1 MPNWPISDR
10 ARTYLRHRAIELS
23 TRALHYAEADFPLTA
38 TQIQYAVMPRD
49 KVDTL
54 RRYISEGTHTI
65 EKHTV
70 IRLAFLRQ
78 CMPELA
84 RGAVVNLTLP
94 NRDWIVVDRATQYG
108 IGVTKFN
115 MDDSSYLVPDWDL
128 LNRAGEDGSHPGAQ
142 LSDEQRQDLVT
153 WINRAIKQK
162 RLHDMTKYTLARIL
176 SDDPLQS
183 SARTVGHLQA
193 IWPMLCTLVNNDP
206 AAVKPLWANDKIFY
220 ETWRDRF
227 RAPRRNMGSYKPD
240 PEVIKKFGTFIKA
253 CDSVLAA
260 GSILAPYVPDKKQ
273 IQASLVQWEKLEPPV

>member
-10 ARTYLRHRAIELS
+10 ARTYLKQRAIELS
-23 TRALHYAEADFPLTA
+23 TRALHYAEADFPMTA

-54 RRYISEGTHTI
+54 RRYISEGTQTI
-65 EKHTV
+65 EKHVT

-108 IGVTKFN
+108 MGVTKFS
-115 MDDSSYLVPDWDL
+115 MDESSYLVPDFDQA
-128 LNRAGEDGSHPGAQ
+128 NVSGAVDAQ

-162 RLHDMTKYTLARIL
+162 RLHDMLKYTIANIL
-176 SDDPLQS
+176 DIDGH
-183 SARTVGHLQA
+183 ARTVGHLQA
-193 IWPMLCTLVNNDP
+193 IWPMLCTLINNDP
-206 AAVKPLWANDKIFY
+206 AATSPSWVNDRIFY
-220 ETWRDRF
+220 DTWRDRF

-240 PEVIKKFGTFIKA
+240 PEVIEKFATFIRA
-253 CDSVLAA
+253 SDSVLAA

-273 IQASLVQWEKLEPPV
+273 IQACLVQWEKLETPAT

>member
-10 ARTYLRHRAIELS
+10 AHIYLRGRALELS
-23 TRALHYAEADFPLTA
+23 TRALHYAEADFPLTS
-38 TQIQYAVMPRD
+38 TQIQYSIMPRD

-54 RRYISEGTHTI
+54 RRYISEGTQTI

-70 IRLAFLRQ
+70 VRLAFLRQ

-94 NRDWIVVDRATQYG
+94 ARDWLIVDRATQYG
-108 IGVTKFN
+108 MGVTKFN
-115 MDDSSYLVPDWDL
+115 MDESSYLVPDWDL
-128 LNRAGEDGSHPGAQ
+128 LNSTGAPGAE
-142 LSDEQRQDLVT
+142 LTDEQRAELVI

-162 RLHDMTKYTLARIL
+162 RLHDMLKYTIANIL
-176 SDDPLQS
+176 DTDGN
-183 SARTVGHLQA
+183 ARTVGHLQA
-193 IWPMLCTLVNNDP
+193 IWPMLCTLMNNDP
-206 AAVKPLWANDKIFY
+206 AAVKPLWTNDKTFY

-240 PEVIKKFGTFIKA
+240 PEVVKKFATFIRA

-273 IQASLVQWEKLEPPV
+273 IQASLVQWEKLSEPAT